1 MNYYKEISKMLGVEP
16 GEEFKIKRKGDAK
29 AAKQKFCFTEE
40 GLITPNADHN
50 CILDFLNILEGKAEI
65 VKLPWKPKTGR
76 SYWYYSP
83 CDETAHRGNWT
94 GGYHDLLY
102 WKAGNC
108 FETREEAI
116 TKGGENIK
124 AIRKEF
130 EEA

>member
-16 GEEFKIKRKGDAK
+16 G
-29 AAKQKFCFTEE
+29 
-40 GLITPNADHN
+40 
-50 CILDFLNILEGKAEI
+50 
-65 VKLPWKPKTGR
+65 
-76 SYWYYSP
+76 
-83 CDETAHRGNWT
+83 T

-116 TKGGENIK
+116 AKGGENIK

>member
-1 MNYYKEISKMLGVEP
+1 MNYFKQIAEMLGVEFK
-16 GEEFKIKRKGDAK
+16 EEFKIKRKGDVK

-65 VKLPWKPKTGR
+65 VKLPWKPKVGER
-76 SYWYYSP
+76 YWVCNPSQT
-83 CDETAHRGNWT
+83 TAQPSIWLPDTDDFCR
-94 GGYHDLLY
+94 

-108 FETREEAI
+108 FRTSGEAETKGKEIMEAI
-116 TKGGENIK
+116 QKG
-124 AIRKEF
+124 F